1 MERERALLEK
11 QLEAATHKQRK
22 LEDIQLALIQ
32 LNREKASILGSFQQA
47 WQGNKADRVAS
58 QLEDTM
64 EAEWRETRGQVNS
77 LENQI
82 IAEKRQI
89 RKQLETLKEQTS
101 HGAN

>member
-1 MERERALLEK
+1 MA
-11 QLEAATHKQRK
+11 
-22 LEDIQLALIQ
+22 
-32 LNREKASILGSFQQA
+32 GQQGGPRS
-47 WQGNKADRVAS
+47 Q

-64 EAEWRETRGQVNS
+64 EAEWHETRGQVNS

>member
-58 QLEDTM
+58 
-64 EAEWRETRGQVNS
+64 NS
-77 LENQI
+77 KIPWKQSGT
-82 IAEKRQI
+82 KRVG
-89 RKQLETLKEQTS
+89 RST
-101 HGAN
+101 H